1 MRNLLKSKLWLVV
14 AGAFLGIVVTA
25 KIITFN
31 EEEALAE
38 DFPIGSFEVQVFF
51 EQQNVM

>member
-14 AGAFLGIVVTA
+14 AGAFLGIVVAA
-25 KIITFN
+25 KVITFN

-38 DFPIGSFEVQVFF
+38 DFPIGSFEVQAFF
-51 EQQNVM
+51 DQQHAM